1 MLTIG
6 EFSKLGHIS
15 PRMLRHYD
23 RLGLLCPDSTGPENG
38 YRYYAM
44 AQLKALANIET
55 LKRYGF
61 TLAEVKALLPLPKE
75 ALAQRIQQRMRKAG
89 EELEEL
95 RKTMRQMEADLRT
108 MEESVMNNEH
118 YPVLIM
124 EEPAQRVFGIR
135 KRIRVSETHALFE
148 TLKAEMER
156 RGLRRAGATQ
166 LVCLDAVYNPE
177 SLEVEAQ
184 AQVAGDSPDIREIP
198 ARLCA
203 VTRHIGP
210 YTEVHFA
217 YSAIGAWLA
226 DHPEYRVC
234 GNAVERYLTDE
245 QSASSPEL
253 YETGVLVP
261 VERVP

>member
-23 RLGLLCPDSTGPENG
+23 RLGLLCPEHTGPENG

-61 TLAEVKALLPLPKE
+61 TLAQVKALLPLPKE
-75 ALAQRIQQRMRKAG
+75 ALAQRIQQRMHAAAQ
-89 EELEEL
+89 EMDEL
-95 RKTMRQMEADLRT
+95 RKTLRQMEADLCK
-108 MEESVMNNEH
+108 MEESVMAKER
-118 YPVLIM
+118 YPVLVM
-124 EEPAQRVFGIR
+124 QEPAQRVFGIR
-135 KRIRVSETHALFE
+135 KRINVAETHALFE
-148 TLKAEMER
+148 DLKAEMER
-156 RGLRRAGATQ
+156 RGLCRAGATQ

-177 SLEVEAQ
+177 SIEVEAQ
-184 AQVAGDSPDIREIP
+184 AQVAGDSPDIREVP

-210 YTEVHFA
+210 YEDVHFA

-245 QSASSPEL
+245 QTASSPEA

-261 VERVP
+261 VERIG